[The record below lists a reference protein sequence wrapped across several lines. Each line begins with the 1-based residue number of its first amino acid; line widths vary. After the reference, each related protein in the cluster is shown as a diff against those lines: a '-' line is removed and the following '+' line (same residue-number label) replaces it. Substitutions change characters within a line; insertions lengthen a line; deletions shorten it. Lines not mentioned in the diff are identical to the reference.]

1 MANLTAAQDPK
12 WREDKVA
19 ELKATV
25 GGKYFMGGAVVVLDA
40 TGLLSRAVTT
50 ASART
55 AGVVLE
61 TKDLTS
67 APAGSRIRV
76 QRGGTFEFG
85 YPAGGAADAIVGNLV
100 QWVDD
105 NNVETFA
112 SGIKAGQIVEVVSAT
127 RVRIKL
133 VETSV

>member
-1 MANLTAAQDPK
+1 MANLLAATDPK

-25 GGKYFMGGAVVVLDA
+25 GGKYFTGGAVVFSPS
-40 TGLLSRAVTT
+40 TGLLSRSVTT
-50 ASART
+50 ASSVT

-61 TKDLTS
+61 TKDLTN

-76 QRGGTFEFG
+76 QRSGTFEFG
-85 YPAGGAADAIVGNLV
+85 YPAAGATDAIVGDLV

-105 NNVETFA
+105 NNVATF
-112 SGIKAGQIVEVVSAT
+112 STGIKAGQIVEVVSAT
-127 RVRIKL
+127 RVRVAL
-133 VETSV
+133 VTASV